1 MDSQRQTNLAAGS
14 SVSETPTTS
23 RKWSLTQE
31 AFDKLLDSLA
41 PDRDAAANKYLEIR
55 ANLLR
60 FFEWRGCPFPE
71 DHADETFN
79 RVAKKIFD
87 GEEIRNH
94 SAYVIGVA
102 RLLVLEIIKANAK
115 QRDALNDLPDNENTY
130 DELAEARIE
139 CLQHCLQQ
147 LSQDNRELIMEYYQG
162 DKSEKIENR
171 KRICER
177 LGLAINTLRMRAQ
190 RLRDRLQVCVEDCV
204 SKAQ

>member
-1 MDSQRQTNLAAGS
+1 MDSQGRTNSTSGS
-14 SVSETPTTS
+14 SVSAPPLS
-23 RKWSLTQE
+23 GKWTLTKE
-31 AFDKLLDSLA
+31 AFDKLLESLA
-41 PDRDAAANKYLEIR
+41 PDRDSAANKYLEIR

-147 LSQDNRELIMEYYQG
+147 LSQDNRELIM
-162 DKSEKIENR
+162 
-171 KRICER
+171 
-177 LGLAINTLRMRAQ
+177 
-190 RLRDRLQVCVEDCV
+190 
-204 SKAQ
+204 

>member
-1 MDSQRQTNLAAGS
+1 MDQHRQSNLTAGS
-14 SVSETPTTS
+14 SVGATPTS
-23 RKWSLTQE
+23 RKWTLTQE
-31 AFDKLLDSLA
+31 AFDRLLDSLA
-41 PDRDAAANKYLEIR
+41 SDRDSAASKYLEIR

-79 RVAKKIFD
+79 RVAKKIVD

-94 SAYVIGVA
+94 SAYIVGVA
-102 RLLVLEIIKANAK
+102 RLLVLEIIKTQSR
-115 QRDALNDLPDNENTY
+115 QREALNDLPESPPER
-130 DELAEARIE
+130 DELSEVRIE

-147 LSQDNRELIMEYYQG
+147 LPAESRELIVEYYQG
-162 DKSEKIENR
+162 DKSVKIENR
-171 KRICER
+171 KKLSTR
-177 LGLAINTLRMRAQ
+177 LGLTINTLRMRAQ